1 MGAWACAL
9 QATLGTG
16 TYCRHWDLGHSTEE
30 PVKQGRAR
38 TELNVGP
45 SLPQA
50 RSSVGREAPS
60 FTRLCPSPH
69 TVTYESGKS
78 HQLALE
84 GDRS

>member
-1 MGAWACAL
+1 MGLCFAGYAWYWDLL
-9 QATLGTG
+9 QTLGP
-16 TYCRHWDLGHSTEE
+16 GHSTEE

-50 RSSVGREAPS
+50 WSSVGCEAPS
-60 FTRLCPSPH
+60 FTRICPSPH